1 MIKHSAV
8 LLLETL
14 ICYHESHDDPG
25 KGDDETYIKVYADG
39 NYLGRYPEGASD
51 EVWDMNTGDRD
62 SIDLEINV
70 TYTNEIEIQVWDQDS
85 STDDDKLLTLYINRD
100 TKLDSNN
107 CGEVRKH
114 QTSGDAEA
122 EYGVKF
128 RVIKNPIPTVR
139 VLGIRC
145 EKSSAG
151 MNTNVADA
159 VAKTAEKAC
168 KEAAKVIGKSPRPS
182 RKLIADGFKAASKVL
197 KEVEEIVVWIA
208 GIIEG
213 KDDVYMKHLVETRG
227 HDGGF
232 FPKDSAVYKM
242 DDDDDV
248 YFEDLYGSYFRFP
261 LDQGPVTIQL
271 REHDDIKSDINI
283 GTLTI
288 APDDLRIDTSN
299 GVNGTTCNGGVAEM
313 DGPAVIEIADSYG
326 KRDGEG
332 AVYHI
337 CYSVGM
343 ENWCAAP
350 NAEAQANAEAESL
363 HKPTAQDQWNYNHAI
378 NNSNSIHHILTLDE
392 MRDLI
397 NCGFPRAHGWPD
409 YCDYWVHKETDAG
422 KRLAFDIKT
431 GVVYFVHKSEYLHY
445 TCPTDNGYLQTDES
459 HSFDY
464 ALNKGTNGKLLS
476 YQKMKKLYEEG
487 EFNKSGWNKNQNYW
501 VTLDGDKAPVINLN
515 TQEVSLKNKKDA
527 YQLYSYRK

>member
-85 STDDDKLLTLYINRD
+85 STDDDKLVTLYINRD

-128 RVIKNPIPTVR
+128 RVINNPIPTVR

-145 EKSSAG
+145 EKQSAG

-182 RKLIADGFKAASKVL
+182 RQLIADGFKAASKAL

-208 GIIEG
+208 GLIEG

-232 FPKDSAVYKM
+232 FPKDAEVNKM
-242 DDDDDV
+242 EEGDEV
-248 YFEDLYGSYFRFP
+248 YFEDRYGEYFRFP
-261 LDQGPVTIQL
+261 LDEGPVTIQL
-271 REHDDIKSDINI
+271 REHDEIKSDINI

-288 APDDLRIDTSN
+288 TPDNLRVESSE
-299 GVNGTTCNGGVAEM
+299 GVSGTTCNGGVAEM

-343 ENWCAAP
+343 ENWCAAA
-350 NAEAQANAEAESL
+350 NSEAQANADGNAIY
-363 HKPTAQDQWNYNHAI
+363 KPSAADQRLYDDAVNH
-378 NNSNSIHHILTLDE
+378 SNSIHHILTLDE

-397 NCGFPRAHGWPD
+397 NNGYTKAHGWTD
-409 YCDYWVHKETDAG
+409 YSAYWVHDESDKC
-422 KRLAFDIKT
+422 LCFDIKT
-431 GVVYFVHKSEYLHY
+431 GLAHYMKKSEYLHY
-445 TCPTDNGYLQTDES
+445 SYKTDNGYYKSSEAHSYQYTYDEMTDR
-459 HSFDY
+459 
-464 ALNKGTNGKLLS
+464 KLLTL
-476 YQKMKKLYEEG
+476 KEMKEMFERG
-487 EFNKSGWNKNQNYW
+487 EFNNSGWNKDLNYW
-501 VTLDGDKAPVINLN
+501 VVDNPSEAAVINI
-515 TQEVSLKNKKDA
+515 TSGEVSTQNK
-527 YQLYSYRK
+527 YNTYHIYSYRK